1 MMDMSCGMYM
11 YFHWDTP
18 APSMM
23 GMKNPDDC
31 VLFKSWSMSNTGKYV
46 GACFALFFLCLIR
59 EFVLYL
65 SKYYEITTLSGR
77 IVPFWPT
84 VTRLKELSVLYS
96 VQHPGPNGN
105 GKGDAMLPSAK
116 KSMDDYHKSVTLK
129 LRIIDTILYGISLI
143 LGYCLMLVVMTF
155 NTRLII
161 TIVIGY
167 CFGRFIFHRQIQ
179 LLQKFAVMKQK
190 AEFEDSDHCK
200 IRS

>member
-1 MMDMSCGMYM
+1 MDMSCGMNM
-11 YFHWDTP
+11 YFHWDPP
-18 APSMM
+18 AMSP
-23 GMKNPDDC
+23 DC
-31 VLFKSWSMSNTGKYV
+31 VLFKSWKPDETGQWIL
-46 GACFALFFLCLIR
+46 ACLALFFLCIVR

-84 VTRLKELSVLYS
+84 VTRLKDLSVLYS
-96 VQHPGPNGN
+96 VQHPGYDDKDNP
-105 GKGDAMLPSAK
+105 MIPSAK
-116 KSMDDYHKSVTLK
+116 KSTDDYHKSVTLK
-129 LRIIDTILYGISLI
+129 LRIIDTVLYGISLI

-161 TIVIGY
+161 AVVIGY
-167 CFGRFIFHRQIQ
+167 CAGRFIFHRQIQ